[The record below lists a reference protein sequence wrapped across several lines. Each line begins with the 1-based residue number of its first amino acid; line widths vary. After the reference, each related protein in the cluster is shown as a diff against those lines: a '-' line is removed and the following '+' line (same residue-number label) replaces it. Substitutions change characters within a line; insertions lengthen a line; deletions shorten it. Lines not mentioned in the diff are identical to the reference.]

1 LLCEPVST
9 RLRQG
14 FTGRPVHS
22 AAEALAKA
30 ASLENAL
37 AAAGS
42 WSRHTHIEGMK
53 NPSELMI
60 VKSRR
65 AGAVL
70 VCKKCLKRADD
81 GKIVK
86 RRLKA
91 ELKHRNGENGKR
103 RRAVLT
109 GCFGICPKHA
119 VVMASGRTLARGEFL
134 LVSDRN
140 SISDA
145 ADVLLRDQD

>member
-1 LLCEPVST
+1 MRSN
-9 RLRQG
+9 LR
-14 FTGRPVHS
+14 
-22 AAEALAKA
+22 A
-30 ASLENAL
+30 ASFWSERPLAPLEV
-37 AAAGS
+37 AGS

-60 VKSRR
+60 VKSHR

-81 GKIVK
+81 GKSVK

-91 ELKHRNGENGKR
+91 ELKHRTGGNGKR
-103 RRAVLT
+103 PRTVLT

-119 VVMASGRTLARGEFL
+119 VVMASARTLRRGEFL

-145 ADVLLRDQD
+145 ADALLRDQD